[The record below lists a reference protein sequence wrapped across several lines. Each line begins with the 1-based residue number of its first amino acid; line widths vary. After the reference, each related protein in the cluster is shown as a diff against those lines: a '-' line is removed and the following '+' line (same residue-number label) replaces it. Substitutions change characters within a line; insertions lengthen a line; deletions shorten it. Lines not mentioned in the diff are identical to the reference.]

1 LLQAVA
7 ERLRQCISRP
17 ENCVRLGG
25 DEFVLLETWPCEC
38 HGAELLAERVIAA
51 VNQPVGIDGREVR
64 VGVSI
69 GIAVAPADAE
79 APAAL
84 MELAD
89 QAMYRA
95 KRGGKNRYFYA
106 AVAQD
111 ACTSSGVESAAAE
124 A

>member
-1 LLQAVA
+1 
-7 ERLRQCISRP
+7 
-17 ENCVRLGG
+17 
-25 DEFVLLETWPCEC
+25 
-38 HGAELLAERVIAA
+38 
-51 VNQPVGIDGREVR
+51 VGIDGKEVR

-69 GIAVAPADAE
+69 GIALAPQDAE

-95 KRGGKNRYFYA
+95 KRGGKNRFVFA
-106 AVAQD
+106 TGSQ
-111 ACTSSGVESAAAE
+111 ACPGTELETAGAE